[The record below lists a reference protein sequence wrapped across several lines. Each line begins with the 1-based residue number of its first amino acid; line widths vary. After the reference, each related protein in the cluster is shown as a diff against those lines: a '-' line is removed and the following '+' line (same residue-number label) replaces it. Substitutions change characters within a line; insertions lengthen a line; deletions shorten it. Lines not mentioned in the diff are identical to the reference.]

1 MQVRS
6 QITLTTAGGIPDVQA
21 IVGDANWA
29 GYQIYLWDSDTHY
42 ELIGSNNGSQPNNRF
57 SLLRTPA
64 QLVTCRMVWQGLVR
78 PFNPGSDKDFSVEC
92 AFYQNDQLVTNYS
105 PPPIAAGQFTGTFEN
120 VVIICSF
127 QI

>member
-6 QITLTTAGGIPDVQA
+6 QITLTAAGGAPTSKP
-21 IVGDANWA
+21 IVGTGNWA
-29 GYQIYLWDSDTHY
+29 GYKSTYGLGHHY
-42 ELIGSNNGSQPNNRF
+42 ELVGSNNGSQPNNRF
-57 SLLRTPA
+57 SLQRPPA

-78 PFNPGSDKDFSVEC
+78 PFNPGSDKDFSIEC
-92 AFYQNDQLVTNYS
+92 AFYQNNQLVTNYS